1 MLKEAETEKD
11 VAFQGSALDEPGGP
25 QLGAQ
30 LLALGVY
37 YQYYHT
43 NHVLGTLDSTGS
55 EHWGTFNLPQG
66 TALGLVN

>member
-11 VAFQGSALDEPGGP
+11 VAFQGCALDETVA
-25 QLGAQ
+25 LGTQ
-30 LLALGVY
+30 LLASGVY

-43 NHVLGTLDSTGS
+43 NHLLGTLDSTGS

-66 TALGLVN
+66 TALGFVN